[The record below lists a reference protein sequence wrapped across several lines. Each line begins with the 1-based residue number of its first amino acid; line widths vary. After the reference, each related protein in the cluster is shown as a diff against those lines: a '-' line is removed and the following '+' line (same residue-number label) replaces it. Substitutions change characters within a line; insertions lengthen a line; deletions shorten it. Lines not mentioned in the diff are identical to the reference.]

1 MKKCKGLSGSAL
13 KMIALITMMID
24 HTASWVLSQT
34 DFSLVPIWIVGKE
47 NITVY
52 YICRLIGRT
61 AFPIYCFLLAEG
73 FHYTKNKK
81 KYGANL
87 LIFALLSEPV
97 WNLAHSGKWFYGS
110 QNVFFT
116 LFLGFLAMYFYEK
129 FRDEKI
135 LCWTAVFAV
144 FIFSAFFNAD
154 YGLNGVGLILFMHV
168 MRENKTARTVLGCLF
183 FKIQWKVVPAF
194 LIMNLYNGKRGFIKG
209 KVGKYLFY
217 AAYPLHI
224 FVLYLIR
231 LKYFGY

>member
-24 HTASWVLSQT
+24 HTAVLIFDKVDLAFIPLFT
-34 DFSLVPIWIVGKE
+34 VGSE

-52 YICRLIGRT
+52 YICRLIGRI
-61 AFPIYCFLLAEG
+61 AFPLYCFLLAEG
-73 FHYTKNKK
+73 FHYTKNRK

-87 LIFALLSEPV
+87 LIFAVLSEPA

-116 LFLGFLAMYFYEK
+116 LFFGFLAMYFYEK

-144 FIFSAFFNAD
+144 FIFSSFFCAD

-168 MRENKTARTVLGCLF
+168 MRESKTARTVLGCLF
-183 FKIQWKVVPAF
+183 FRIQWKVVPAF
-194 LIMNLYNGKRGFIKG
+194 LLMNLYNGKRGFIKG
-209 KVGKYLFY
+209 KIGKYLFY
-217 AAYPLHI
+217 AAYPIHI
-224 FVLYLIR
+224 LILYFIK
-231 LKYFGY
+231 LKCFGY